1 MLTWGEAVRVR
12 WISSICRSLMPRPR
26 SESIGNCGFALPAVR
41 MDAWLKS
48 FVCVCSGSFAG
59 MLSRNSRSVARRSFG

>member
-1 MLTWGEAVRVR
+1 MLTWGEAVRVL

-26 SESIGNCGFALPAVR
+26 NASIGNCGLALPAVR

-48 FVCVCSGSFAG
+48 LVAVGTGSFAG
-59 MLSRNSRSVARRSFG
+59 MLSRNSRSLYSRSFV